1 MLFFQ
6 ISLKNN
12 ELKSPTIPFG
22 IVGALFPTTFLEIAV
37 ICVHITMVSQYYHQ
51 GVLLSS
57 TLKISTPNG
66 SLSLNNNLLD
76 EVFVTSEMI
85 K

>member
-1 MLFFQ
+1 MYVHGL
-6 ISLKNN
+6 LKNSN
-12 ELKSPTIPFG
+12 NPQYLSGTLR
-22 IVGALFPTTFLEIAV
+22 ALFPATFLEIAV
-37 ICVHITMVSQYYHQ
+37 ICAYITMVSQYYHQ

-57 TLKISTPNG
+57 TLKSSTTNG